1 MLLLGRHICGIHVQ
15 HSVQEW
21 ISLKNPVLNQGLQ
34 DLENETEVLVL
45 LYFPNYVVVKVIR
58 ILNLSYSILMH
69 FWNGVK
75 IDVCKKKYH
84 NFLRRLKYR
93 NVWPILVCITIINA
107 IDRNKFAYLKT

>member
-34 DLENETEVLVL
+34 AHESETEVLAL
-45 LYFPNYVVVKVIR
+45 LYFTNYALVKVIW

-69 FWNGVK
+69 FSKGVK
-75 IDVCKKKYH
+75 IDVSIEITIFYYGS
-84 NFLRRLKYR
+84 NIR

-107 IDRNKFAYLKT
+107 IDI

>member
-75 IDVCKKKYH
+75 IDVCKKKSQ
-84 NFLRRLKYR
+84 FSTTTQ
-93 NVWPILVCITIINA
+93 ILEMSGQFWSA
-107 IDRNKFAYLKT
+107 LLS

>member
-34 DLENETEVLVL
+34 DLESETEVLAL
-45 LYFPNYVVVKVIR
+45 LYFTNYLCTCQSNPDFKFV
-58 ILNLSYSILMH
+58 LFILMH

-75 IDVCKKKYH
+75 IDVCKKISQ
-84 NFLRRLKYR
+84 FSTTTQ
-93 NVWPILVCITIINA
+93 ILEMSGQFWSA
-107 IDRNKFAYLKT
+107 LLS